1 MSAPRPPVVL
11 EARGLSI
18 ESLSRAQ
25 GAGELH
31 ATALY
36 SDADLTALRGEV
48 VLLLGASG
56 SGKSLLMQLLLGR
69 VSASTESVRA
79 RAERLSLSLDDAA
92 PVPLLDA
99 RARRALD
106 GELGVVFQGLGLLE
120 DLSAQ
125 QNLDFANDHSAHA
138 LPPREWLARRAE
150 LARDLGLEG
159 VLQSPVSALSG
170 GQRQRVAVARL
181 IAYQPRVMLFDEPT
195 SALDTHLS
203 ATVVRLIREAHAR
216 AQSQLTLIITHDYAS
231 FAPIAD
237 RVWLI
242 SSERRIE
249 EDAPPA
255 PPARYLEALR
265 RAPLS
270 ARRAL
275 PRAEAL
281 VHVARARDAAL
292 HDAPARL
299 AHDARRAL
307 APLAAPRR
315 LRWLALYG
323 WRLFGHVV
331 LHGLPFHLLAAF
343 VVGVIATYFT
353 FNTDMGSVW
362 VAGAPGGAGGDEVRV
377 SRFLL
382 PTFFKEMLSG
392 FSVALYR
399 ALIPAFTCVCVAARG
414 GTAAAAYLSG
424 MRDPVRGEWEAL
436 AAFGVSPRA
445 FFGVLLAVTF
455 SVGCALLSA
464 LSFLTASLGALLT
477 SLWTNELC
485 DLSAWW
491 GAFVGGLEVE
501 GGAPRGTGMALLKT
515 SLSGLAIAAITLHF
529 GARPRERAEDV
540 MRHLGAANVWSVLM
554 TLLIFF
560 ALLVLEA
567 R

>member
-1 MSAPRPPVVL
+1 VSDLVF
-11 EARGLSI
+11 EARGLSV
-18 ESLSRAQ
+18 ESLSRSGSGEA
-25 GAGELH
+25 GGEAGGELH
-31 ATALY
+31 SNTLY
-36 SDADLTALRGEV
+36 SDANLTARRGEV
-48 VLLLGASG
+48 VVLLGASG
-56 SGKSLLMQLLLGR
+56 SGKSLLMRLLLGR
-69 VSASTESVRA
+69 IDASTESVRV
-79 RAERLSLSLDDAA
+79 RAERLSLCLDRE
-92 PVPLLDA
+92 VSLLDQ
-99 RARRALD
+99 RDRRTLEGD
-106 GELGVVFQGLGLLE
+106 LGVVFQGLGLLE
-120 DLSAQ
+120 DLTAQ
-125 QNLDFANDHSAHA
+125 QNLDFANAHSTHT
-138 LPPREWLARRAE
+138 LPPRAWRERRAE
-150 LARDLGLEG
+150 LVRSLGLEAD
-159 VLQSPVSALSG
+159 VHKPVSALSG

-195 SALDTHLS
+195 SALDPKLS
-203 ATVVRLIREAHAR
+203 ATVVRLIHEAHLH

-231 FAPIAD
+231 FASIAD

-242 SSERRIE
+242 SPERRVE
-249 EDAPPA
+249 EEAPPA

-265 RAPLS
+265 RDPKS
-270 ARRAL
+270 FTRAL
-275 PRAEAL
+275 SRDEAL
-281 VHVARARDAAL
+281 EHIARARDAAL
-292 HDAPARL
+292 YDAPARL
-299 AHDARRAL
+299 LHDARRAL
-307 APLAAPRR
+307 APFTTPHR

-323 WRLFGHVV
+323 WRLFEHVV
-331 LHGLPFHLLAAF
+331 VRGLPFHLLAAF

-362 VAGAPGGAGGDEVRV
+362 VEGGGADGAEEVRV

-445 FFGVLLAVTF
+445 FFGVLLAFTF
-455 SVGCALLSA
+455 SVGCALLSG
-464 LSFLTASLGALLT
+464 LSFLSASLGALLT

-501 GGAPRGTGMALLKT
+501 GGWPRGTQMVWLKT
-515 SLSGLAIAAITLHF
+515 SLSGLAIAGITLHF
-529 GARPRERAEDV
+529 GARPRERAEEV
-540 MRHLGAANVWSVLM
+540 MRHLGASNVWSVLV

-560 ALLVLEA
+560 VLLVLEG